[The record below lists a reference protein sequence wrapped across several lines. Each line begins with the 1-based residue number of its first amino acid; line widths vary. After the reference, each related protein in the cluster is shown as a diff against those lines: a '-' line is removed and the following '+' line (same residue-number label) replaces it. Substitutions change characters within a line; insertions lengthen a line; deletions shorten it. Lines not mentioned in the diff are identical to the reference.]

1 MSAKAVASLSS
12 GLLKRGTRQR
22 NAGFVLSTP
31 VESDLPAAA
40 TEEAEAGGRAETE
53 AGLTVRMRSTGGEVW
68 SPDGAGEVA
77 EQGGKGARSADYCD
91 GSLEALSRRIG
102 PLVSEYLG
110 SATVGEPAPE
120 TSDAAEATEQASDAA
135 EPTAEEPPSSTDAQ
149 HRRAGKAPAE
159 GQGAGRADDQVAP
172 EESAGLPTVEGRE
185 SLVIDMVQAF
195 RGGDRMLG
203 EELFGVLTGLA
214 PEEVSRL
221 LYHGSGEVLAATCRA
236 LSMDQLHFVSL
247 FVLTRKGTLSR
258 HAVDL
263 RDLGKIVDYF
273 NGLNR
278 EAGARLFAT
287 WRRTAWQ

>member
-22 NAGFVLSTP
+22 NAGFVLSSP
-31 VESDLPAAA
+31 VESDLQSAEI
-40 TEEAEAGGRAETE
+40 EEAEAGGRAGAE
-53 AGLTVRMRSTGGEVW
+53 AGLTVRMRSTGGELW
-68 SPDGAGEVA
+68 SPGGVQGVA
-77 EQGGKGARSADYCD
+77 ERDRKDSRSGDYCD

-110 SATVGEPAPE
+110 
-120 TSDAAEATEQASDAA
+120 AAEAIEQPAAS
-135 EPTAEEPPSSTDAQ
+135 EGPSTEEPLHSTDGQ
-149 HRRAGKAPAE
+149 VPGAGEAPAE
-159 GQGAGRADDQVAP
+159 DGSARRPGDQAAP
-172 EESAGLPTVEGRE
+172 EETAGLPAVERGE

-195 RGGDRMLG
+195 RSGDRMLG

-221 LYHGSGEVLAATCRA
+221 LYHGSGEELAATCRA

-263 RDLGKIVDYF
+263 RDLGRIVDYF
-273 NGLNR
+273 NGLTR
-278 EAGARLFAT
+278 DAGARLFAT